1 MADFTSSLY
10 LGMTH
15 PSARL
20 DGWRALTTGRP
31 AVLGRPP
38 GAHRVADR
46 LARLA
51 GAEDATLSRST
62 LHAFADCLDVLA
74 DTDVTLVVDARA
86 YPIARWAVQ
95 RAAGT
100 GVPTLEVGHQDA
112 DATRTAVRRLAR
124 QGRRPVV
131 VADGFCGGCGRG
143 YPVAEVRAALRRC
156 GGTLLLDDT
165 QALGI
170 LGVRPAPGAPYGTGG
185 GGTMSHV
192 GGGHDGV
199 VTVSSLAKAFGVPL
213 ACVLGPARTVTAVAG
228 TGSAVHSSPP
238 SAADLAAAARALA
251 RNAEAGDDLRAALAG
266 RVAALRASAAAGG
279 LALTGGLFPV
289 QNTPPTHPAAG
300 RRVLDRLADDDVVAV
315 LRSSCGGQGATIS
328 LVITVEHRYVELA
341 RTGRLLAARW
351 AEVRATEPG
360 TTARRRGHAG

>member
-1 MADFTSSLY
+1 MA
-10 LGMTH
+10 G
-15 PSARL
+15 
-20 DGWRALTTGRP
+20 LTTGRP

-100 GVPTLEVGHQDA
+100 GVPALEVEHQDA

-131 VADGFCGGCGRG
+131 VADGFCGGCGAEG

-170 LGVRPAPGAPYGTGG
+170 LGVRPSRGAPYGTRV
-185 GGTMSHV
+185 V
-192 GGGHDGV
+192 GARCPTSGV
-199 VTVSSLAKAFGVPL
+199 
-213 ACVLGPARTVTAVAG
+213 
-228 TGSAVHSSPP
+228 
-238 SAADLAAAARALA
+238 
-251 RNAEAGDDLRAALAG
+251 
-266 RVAALRASAAAGG
+266 
-279 LALTGGLFPV
+279 
-289 QNTPPTHPAAG
+289 
-300 RRVLDRLADDDVVAV
+300 
-315 LRSSCGGQGATIS
+315 
-328 LVITVEHRYVELA
+328 
-341 RTGRLLAARW
+341 
-351 AEVRATEPG
+351 G
-360 TTARRRGHAG
+360 TTGW